1 MRAKKNL
8 ELNLL
13 KENSRCEVINRISMI
28 DGSERDAMK
37 ERYVEVMSKATRLI
51 EHENLLKLKELE
63 RKRTLGEPQKKLL
76 DKSG

>member
-1 MRAKKNL
+1 M
-8 ELNLL
+8 L